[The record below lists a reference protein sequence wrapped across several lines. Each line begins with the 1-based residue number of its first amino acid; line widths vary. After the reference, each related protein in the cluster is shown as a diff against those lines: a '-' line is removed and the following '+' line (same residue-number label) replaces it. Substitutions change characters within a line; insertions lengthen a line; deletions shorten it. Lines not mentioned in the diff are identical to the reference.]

1 MARFWDS
8 ADDVDIQAPWPNA
21 KLAGW
26 RPALGNY
33 SGALVGYAAISFNG
47 IVIQNIPVFRDES
60 GAWTVGQPATVQ
72 VDADGRVRLR
82 PDGKRKYD
90 YLVTFET
97 REARETWRSMVL
109 RAMAAAGVRNG
120 P

>member
-1 MARFWDS
+1 MPKFWD
-8 ADDVDIQAPWPNA
+8 AVDDLDIPAPWPNA

-26 RPALGNY
+26 RPALGS
-33 SGALVGYAAISFNG
+33 SGALVGYAAISLNG
-47 IVIQNIPVFRDES
+47 VVIQNIPIFVDRET
-60 GAWTVGQPATVQ
+60 GAWTVGQPAQVQ
-72 VDADGRVRLR
+72 VDSEGRVRLR

-97 REARETWRSMVL
+97 REAREWWTTMVL
-109 RAMAAAGVRNG
+109 RALAEAGVR